1 MKTQTGEELKQMFKV
16 YKEGVTNEPKTI
28 LGDKDFDKLAKMLF
42 YTDLGYNALINS
54 VRHLISHVRQLY

>member
-42 YTDLGYNALINS
+42 YTDLGYTVTEI
-54 VRHLISHVRQLY
+54 